1 MSNNQEKIENPST
14 MMKLLDWTYEKV
26 IDGIPGFDTAQEL
39 GDSYLD
45 QGGTLEQK
53 INSLIR
59 WQNTKTGTSGFV
71 TGLGGIITLPVAIPA
86 NVSSVLFIQIR
97 MIAAIAHMCGHD
109 VNNDR
114 VKTLVYVSL
123 CGSSAKDILK
133 QAWIQFG
140 VKMSQSMINKYL
152 TREVIKAI
160 NKAVGFR
167 LITKNGTTGIIN
179 VGKMVPVLGG
189 IIGATFDATTT
200 NIIGNTARNIFLNTI
215 AVERN

>member
-1 MSNNQEKIENPST
+1 
-14 MMKLLDWTYEKV
+14 
-26 IDGIPGFDTAQEL
+26 
-39 GDSYLD
+39 
-45 QGGTLEQK
+45 
-53 INSLIR
+53 
-59 WQNTKTGTSGFV
+59 
-71 TGLGGIITLPVAIPA
+71 
-86 NVSSVLFIQIR
+86 
-97 MIAAIAHMCGHD
+97 
-109 VNNDR
+109 
-114 VKTLVYVSL
+114 
-123 CGSSAKDILK
+123 
-133 QAWIQFG
+133 
-140 VKMSQSMINKYL
+140 MSQSMINKYL